1 MSTRSSQ
8 PTMDRSPDGGEAAP
22 QPIWKELA
30 GIPETMLSAPG
41 LVLAAA
47 MAPQGSARPVLVL
60 PGFTS
65 GDVGTIPLRAF
76 LRALGHRP
84 SGWGLGMNVGVA
96 DHIVVGLDR
105 VLRELAHRHGTK
117 IDIVGWSAG
126 GLLARLLAQ
135 NRSEFVGQ
143 VISLGSPV
151 RLRVDDHNLGVLPAL
166 VGKLFVPFAPHI
178 STDSVPVPSSTIW
191 TAEDGVV
198 SGSHCKQPIGPEAEA
213 IQVRGTH
220 IGLGSNPAV
229 MYAIADRLAQTGPWQ
244 PFDPPRRLRWMYGEL
259 ESDKT
264 S

>member
-1 MSTRSSQ
+1 MSTRSSR
-8 PTMDRSPDGGEAAP
+8 PASPPDEAGVAI

-30 GIPETMLSAPG
+30 GIPESVLSAPG
-41 LVLAAA
+41 MALAAA
-47 MAPQGSARPVLVL
+47 MAPQGSSRPVLVL

-65 GDVGTIPLRAF
+65 GDLGTVPLRAF
-76 LRALGHRP
+76 IRALGHRP

-105 VLRELAHRHGTK
+105 VLREMAHRHGTT

-126 GLLARLLAQ
+126 GLLGRLLAQ

-151 RLRVDDHNLGVLPAL
+151 RLHDDNHNLGALPDL

-178 STDSVPVPSSTIW
+178 STESVPVPSTTIW
-191 TAEDGVV
+191 TAGDGVV
-198 SGSHCKQPIGPEAEA
+198 SGMHCKQPIRPEAEA

-220 IGLGSNPAV
+220 LGLGSNPAV
-229 MYAIADRLAQTGPWQ
+229 MYAVADRLAQVGPWT
-244 PFDPPRRLRWMYGEL
+244 PFDPPRRLRWMYGAL
-259 ESDKT
+259 DSDVA